1 MPLGKVSVIVGEC
14 CNLSHEKKSI
24 LKIEEEL
31 KADVYGCILFIDI
44 TQTSCS
50 GCSEALQHQLDVEL
64 QSLMLSFK
72 GFYFQSVL

>member
-44 TQTSCS
+44 T
-50 GCSEALQHQLDVEL
+50 
-64 QSLMLSFK
+64 
-72 GFYFQSVL
+72 